1 MLFLLQNEEMK
12 ENNEICMKITK
23 NRFSGR
29 TDTFLMNIDYE
40 KMRFSDMLI
49 EGSEDINFN
58 PSTNVTDALDDF
70 GIVTADKQSK
80 AENFATKEVK
90 EIERDSWKAIKEA
103 DKRETFDST
112 EDILK
117 ELGL

>member
-1 MLFLLQNEEMK
+1 MFLLQNEEMK
-12 ENNEICMKITK
+12 QNNEICMKITK

-40 KMRFSDMLI
+40 KMRFSDMII
-49 EGSEDINFN
+49 EGADKEFSIESERKQEG
-58 PSTNVTDALDDF
+58 LDDF
-70 GIVTADKQSK
+70 GIITAEKQTN
-80 AENFATKEVK
+80 AESFATKEVK
-90 EIERDSWKAIKEA
+90 SIEKDSWKAIKEA
-103 DKRETFDST
+103 DRETFNST